1 MGGTRLG
8 SQSEKADKCPKCM
21 QKYGPKITNVIGCR
35 GCNLWWHS
43 DCAEIDTADG
53 DIKTL
58 AKYRTVH
65 WFCDSCD
72 LKQQQRGQD
81 KSIPHVDSMINKV
94 ATQFQTNLRKNFS
107 RCRNHHRIK
116 AGCTQTPEYL
126 IRRMLGSI
134 LSVAEKEP
142 INSKVTK
149 PLRNSDKIVLVTRT
163 AN

>member
-21 QKYGPKITNVIGCR
+21 QKYGPKITNVIGCS

-43 DCAEIDTADG
+43 DCAEID
-53 DIKTL
+53 I
-58 AKYRTVH
+58 TVH

-107 RCRNHHRIK
+107 RCRKHHRIK

-126 IRRMLGSI
+126 IRTMLGSI

-142 INSKVTK
+142 ITSKVTK